1 MDEDKNE
8 SNSGAADTGLNSTD
22 AADKSA
28 ADTPL
33 PSPDGTASA
42 PSKNNALMSAFEWIE
57 MFVFCFA
64 AVLLIMT
71 FIARHSPV
79 VGSSMYPTLTNG
91 DILIVSDIGYT
102 PEYGDIIVLQTPKL
116 GYKEPLVKRVIATGG
131 QTLDIDFD
139 SWTVTVDG
147 TELDQSYVNYEEGT
161 SMLRSGYSFPMTI
174 PDGYIFVMG
183 DNRNHSM
190 DSRDSANVGIIDER
204 FVLGKV
210 IFRVFPFDK
219 IGTVGLDG

>member
-1 MDEDKNE
+1 MDEEKNE
-8 SNSGAADTGLNSTD
+8 ASAV
-22 AADKSA
+22 ADKAESENEAPA
-28 ADTPL
+28 APEKQN
-33 PSPDGTASA
+33 P
-42 PSKNNALMSAFEWIE
+42 LMSAFEWIE

-64 AVLLIMT
+64 IVLLIMT

-79 VGSSMYPTLTNG
+79 IGSSMYPTLKEG

-116 GYKEPLVKRVIATGG
+116 GYSEPLVKRVIATEG

-147 TELDQSYVNYEEGT
+147 VALDESYVNYEDGT
-161 SMLRSGYSFPMTI
+161 TMLQSGYTFPMTI
-174 PDGYIFVMG
+174 PEGYIFVMG

-190 DSRDSANVGIIDER
+190 DSRDSTHVGIIDER

-210 IFRVFPFDK
+210 IFRVYPFNK
-219 IGTVGLDG
+219 IGTVALDS